1 MIKRSDIS
9 ELSLR
14 ELAEFAITALRR
26 VDEEDETV
34 RNQERVV
41 EAALAVEEMARH
53 LRHGRSGRSVI
64 LDLLE
69 SAYPE
74 EVPSEVL
81 RHASGIQEFARRI
94 RELRV
99 EFGYDIVST
108 GSGYALLAL
117 DPDPEVAEKWRLMNE
132 IRGQP
137 SSALSR
143 IEELFRARIGEVV
156 TTAEVEYVAKI
167 SEGPRRVRELR
178 TEHGL
183 RIESHKDNPALRPGE
198 YVLVD
203 LEPIPVVERA
213 VDAAKRHRVLERDGF
228 ACVICG
234 RRPSRDRRIWLEV
247 DHIVPLSE
255 GGSNDEENLRTL
267 DNECH
272 RVKKAPGSATLG
284 GSQQPPL

>member
-1 MIKRSDIS
+1 MITPRDIKK
-9 ELSLR
+9 LSLS

-26 VDEEDETV
+26 VNEDEETV

-41 EAALAVEEMARH
+41 GAAIAVEEMARR
-53 LRHGRSGRSVI
+53 LRQGLSGRDVI
-64 LDLLE
+64 LGLLK
-69 SAYPE
+69 SAHPD

-117 DPDPEVAEKWRLMNE
+117 EPDPAVAEKWKLMNE
-132 IRGQP
+132 IRGRP

-143 IEELFRARIGEVV
+143 IETLFRERIGEIV
-156 TTAEVEYVAKI
+156 TTSDIQYVAKI
-167 SEGPRRVRELR
+167 SDAPRRVRELR

-203 LEPIPVVERA
+203 LEPIPAIERA
-213 VDAAKRHRVLERDGF
+213 VDATQRQRILERDGY

-234 RRPSRDRRIWLEV
+234 RRPSKDTRIWLEV
-247 DHIVPLSE
+247 DHIVPLSK
-255 GGSNDEENLRTL
+255 GGSNDDENLRTL

-272 RVKKAPGSATLG
+272 RVRRASGSVTPGG
-284 GSQQPPL
+284 